1 MNIVDTIVI
10 TCDVQWKQ
18 EVTLLENYNT
28 TSLIN
33 VLRQPLASSTEKQ
46 KELTTAYYRLAS
58 DLLLNKISEE
68 IQFLDLLDKPI
79 YNRAIVNTSEFPD
92 YLQRRLIK
100 QATTIQATG
109 VTGVQMQNALIYLSR
124 EGKPAGRIITKTE
137 SDYFVSSVITN
148 LQKYSEPE
156 AMYTLSDVFKLR
168 EEWRSQHGPFELFD
182 IFSRQ

>member
-1 MNIVDTIVI
+1 M
-10 TCDVQWKQ
+10 
-18 EVTLLENYNT
+18 
-28 TSLIN
+28 
-33 VLRQPLASSTEKQ
+33 
-46 KELTTAYYRLAS
+46 
-58 DLLLNKISEE
+58 
-68 IQFLDLLDKPI
+68 
-79 YNRAIVNTSEFPD
+79 
-92 YLQRRLIK
+92 QRRLIK

-182 IFSRQ
+182 VWHPEFPNITANLNKYLSWFYFDINFNITETLKNKVLYLAKL